1 MIEIIIPVK
10 AELHD
15 WSESLTYDQL
25 TSTAQAISMYLNDE
39 SIKENL
45 TKKSISQIERWLKK
59 NDITKFFR
67 EIHRMNAATD
77 EVRLLNSLGLFDRI
91 GKREH

>member
-1 MIEIIIPVK
+1 MIEIIIPIK

-25 TSTAQAISMYLNDE
+25 TSTAHAVSMYLNDE

-45 TKKSISQIERWLKK
+45 TKKTTIQLENWLKR
-59 NDITKFFR
+59 NDLGTFIKK
-67 EIHRMNAATD
+67 IHRMNAATD
-77 EVRLLNSLGLFDRI
+77 EVKLLNSIGLFDKLGRM
-91 GKREH
+91 EH